1 MKRLLFVSI
10 FIFSAIFADAQA
22 KLAVS
27 YSDFQAWAK
36 QIKITGY
43 PFMESEQD
51 GAEYTAMLGSGP
63 TKALQLRVAGIDKF
77 DEYKMMK
84 KEAVP
89 YTWNGYKTV
98 NFNFSDI
105 TFLIVALP
113 EAEVAI
119 TFGVSGNVA
128 KAAMEEMASKSNLQ
142 NLKPV
147 KPGTIAPGVKW
158 PEIVPADMRISNVLS
173 IKTLGTDGT
182 FKDVIEVKA
191 TMGPEL
197 VATIQAI
204 LKKYNGTLSSTET
217 AKLIFI
223 CGEAEDLKQLGENFK
238 KGEPVIF
245 IYYVKK

>member
-10 FIFSAIFADAQA
+10 FVFSAVFANAQA
-22 KLAVS
+22 RLAVS
-27 YSDFQAWAK
+27 YSDFQTWAK
-36 QIKITGY
+36 QIKISGY
-43 PFMESEQD
+43 PFVESEQD

-63 TKALQLRVAGIDKF
+63 TKALQLRVAGIEKF

-98 NFNFSDI
+98 SFFFSEV
-105 TFLIVALP
+105 TFLVVALP
-113 EAEVAI
+113 EAEVAV
-119 TFGVSGNVA
+119 TFGISGNVTRA
-128 KAAMEEMASKSNLQ
+128 VIEDLAAKSNLQ
-142 NLKPV
+142 NLKPA

-158 PEIVPADMRISNVLS
+158 PDIVPTDMRISNVQS
-173 IKTLGTDGT
+173 INFLGDDGT
-182 FKDVIEVKA
+182 FKEVIEVKA

-197 VATIQAI
+197 VTAVQAI

-223 CGEAEDLKQLGENFK
+223 CSEAESIAQLGETFK
-238 KGEPVIF
+238 KGEPVKF
-245 IYYVKK
+245 IYYIKK

>member
-10 FIFSAIFADAQA
+10 FAFSAVFANSQV

-27 YSDFQAWAK
+27 YSDFQTWAK

-43 PFMESEQD
+43 PFMESEED

-63 TKALQLRVAGIDKF
+63 TKALQLRVAAIGKF

-98 NFNFSDI
+98 NFIFSDI
-105 TFLIVALP
+105 TFLIVAIP
-113 EAEVAI
+113 EAEVAV
-119 TFGVSGNVA
+119 TFGISGNVT
-128 KAAMEEMASKSNLQ
+128 KAAMEEIVAKSNLQ
-142 NLKPV
+142 GLKPA
-147 KPGTIAPGVKW
+147 KPGAIAPGVKW
-158 PEIVPADMRISNVLS
+158 PEIVPADMKISNVLS
-173 IKTLGTDGT
+173 IKPLGTDGT
-182 FKDVIEVKA
+182 FKDVIEVTA

-197 VATIQAI
+197 VTTVQAI

-223 CGEAEDLKQLGENFK
+223 CGEAESLAQLGENFK
-238 KGEPVIF
+238 KGEPVKF